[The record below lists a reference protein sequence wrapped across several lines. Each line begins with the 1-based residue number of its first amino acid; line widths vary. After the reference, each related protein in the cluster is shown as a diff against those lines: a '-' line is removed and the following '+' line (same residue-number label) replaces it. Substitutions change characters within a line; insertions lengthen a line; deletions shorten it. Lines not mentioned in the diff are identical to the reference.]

1 MPVSVIRIWQ
11 AERDAWLRQNGVEPS
26 RPDWRSHLGNWP
38 AQRLRDFRKY
48 VSDRWL
54 DHLDALHG
62 ECVLR
67 RPECARTVAESL
79 HHFDCVP
86 HTRTPH
92 APREPVA
99 RTPHAPRELLPAT
112 RPHAEREEY
121 NREECTSG
129 RYYLSDYVVMPNH
142 VHILVAF
149 PTEEAML
156 KQCESWKHYTARQ
169 INGLLQRR
177 GRLWQQDAFDHLVRS
192 PDEFDRLRAYIADNP
207 RAAGL
212 RSDEYL
218 HYQKD

>member
-1 MPVSVIRIWQ
+1 
-11 AERDAWLRQNGVEPS
+11 
-26 RPDWRSHLGNWP
+26 
-38 AQRLRDFRKY
+38 
-48 VSDRWL
+48 
-54 DHLDALHG
+54 
-62 ECVLR
+62 
-67 RPECARTVAESL
+67 
-79 HHFDCVP
+79 
-86 HTRTPH
+86 
-92 APREPVA
+92 
-99 RTPHAPRELLPAT
+99 LPAT